1 MRAGRETRT
10 RRILDQLPLTRS
22 LMELSDDTV
31 LADTRRWIEKAVI
44 GLNLCPFARAVYVKN
59 QVRIVVSRAR
69 HLDALLDELD
79 RELDLLVNTPAEQID
94 TTLLVHPTLFPDFEV
109 FNDFMGLVDD
119 VVVEH
124 DLEGV
129 IQVASFHPG
138 FLFEGESKEDMS
150 HFTNRSPYP
159 TLHLLRED
167 SISRAV
173 ESEGGDADAIVDRNI
188 RTLRELGPQGWKDMM
203 SRS

>member
-10 RRILDQLPLTRS
+10 RRILDQLPLIRC

-44 GLNLCPFARAVYVKN
+44 GLNLCPFARSVYVKN

-69 HLDALLDELD
+69 HVDAFLDELD
-79 RELDLLVNTPAEQID
+79 RELDLLANTPAEEID
-94 TTLLVHPTLFPDFEV
+94 TTLLVHPALFPDFFV
-109 FNDFMGLVDD
+109 FNDFLNVVDE
-119 VVVEH
+119 VVAEH

-129 IQVASFHPG
+129 IQVASFHPA
-138 FLFEGESKEDMS
+138 FQFEGVDADDISN
-150 HFTNRSPYP
+150 FTNRAPYP

-167 SISRAV
+167 SVERAV
-173 ESEGGDADAIVDRNI
+173 ASDGGNADEIVERNI
-188 RTLRELGPQGWKDMM
+188 RTLEALGRQGWVDLLSKA
-203 SRS
+203 